1 MFGLNSRLHTVK
13 ERINKLEDRSKEITD
28 SNPKRKEI

>member
-13 ERINKLEDRSKEITD
+13 ERINKVEDSSKEITD
-28 SNPKRKEI
+28 GNPKRKEI

>member
-1 MFGLNSRLHTVK
+1 MFGLNSTLHTVK
-13 ERINKLEDRSKEITD
+13 DRIDKLEDRYKEFTD